1 MEVLWIKDGNIGHEK
16 QVRVL
21 LDELSKTLTLN
32 IDSREIK
39 GIFPIFTYLED
50 VQEKYYDL
58 IIGAGHRTYSSLLD
72 TKKYQKERCITLAV
86 LSPTFKRK
94 EFDIICAPLHD
105 KNKLKHLNNVV
116 YFEGSLA
123 KVCDDEPDQNII
135 MVGLGGK
142 NKHYH
147 FNEDHIIAQIS
158 YFISLQP
165 NKKCYVFNSRRT
177 PNSMNKRLERLFYDN
192 ESVVFIDF
200 NNKSVSFESIL
211 HIASSKLITRDSVN
225 MVYES
230 LSSRG
235 NTYLIDMKNYKT
247 NKVVEAI
254 NNLIANKQIGYIDC
268 SNIIDGISKM
278 QLRKQNMHNQV
289 YAEVEKVAFKITK
302 LI

>member
-116 YFEGSLA
+116 YFEGSLSLIHIS
-123 KVCDDEPDQNII
+123 EP
-135 MVGLGGK
+135 
-142 NKHYH
+142 
-147 FNEDHIIAQIS
+147 
-158 YFISLQP
+158 
-165 NKKCYVFNSRRT
+165 
-177 PNSMNKRLERLFYDN
+177 
-192 ESVVFIDF
+192 
-200 NNKSVSFESIL
+200 
-211 HIASSKLITRDSVN
+211 TRP
-225 MVYES
+225 Y
-230 LSSRG
+230 
-235 NTYLIDMKNYKT
+235 
-247 NKVVEAI
+247 
-254 NNLIANKQIGYIDC
+254 
-268 SNIIDGISKM
+268 
-278 QLRKQNMHNQV
+278 
-289 YAEVEKVAFKITK
+289 
-302 LI
+302 